1 MYNKINMEKYSKI
14 ILAVIMLG
22 IVIWVWSSNWS
33 KPETV
38 VTTNQKSVDSL
49 KTIITSYEQKQKVYD
64 STITNLSIEIVNL
77 KKQIAQ
83 DDKSL
88 IELKKKINEKTN
100 NISKFTVL
108 DISNFV
114 SDRYRD
120 SIGR

>member
-1 MYNKINMEKYSKI
+1 
-14 ILAVIMLG
+14 MLG

-120 SIGR
+120 SIR

>member
-1 MYNKINMEKYSKI
+1 MEKYSKI

-120 SIGR
+120 SIR

>member
-120 SIGR
+120 SIR

>member
-1 MYNKINMEKYSKI
+1 MEKYSKVIGTII
-14 ILAVIMLG
+14 ILIIL
-22 IVIWVWSSNWS
+22 IWFYLPKFNTSS
-33 KPETV
+33 ET
-38 VTTNQKSVDSL
+38 TIIENQKSVDSL
-49 KTIITSYEQKQKVYD
+49 KNVIASYEQKQKTYD
-64 STITNLSIEIVNL
+64 STIIDLKIKIIEL

-100 NISKFTVL
+100 NVGKFTVL
-108 DISNFV
+108 DISNFL